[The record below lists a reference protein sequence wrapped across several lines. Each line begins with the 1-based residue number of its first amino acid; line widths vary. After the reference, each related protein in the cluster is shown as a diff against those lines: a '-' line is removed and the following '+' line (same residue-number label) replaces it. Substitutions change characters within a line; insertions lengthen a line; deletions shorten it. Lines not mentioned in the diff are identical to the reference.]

1 MHAGGGV
8 RARPTDGSS
17 RPAWGQRASS
27 VHVVVGAAC
36 LWAWGRTLPWGQA
49 GRGALPAD
57 ARLGAFAAR
66 LGLTPRE
73 AQVCRYLVRGRSL
86 PYIAE
91 QLYVTAGTVKTHA
104 LHIYRKAGV
113 SSKQDLISLY
123 SQC

>member
-1 MHAGGGV
+1 M
-8 RARPTDGSS
+8 
-17 RPAWGQRASS
+17 
-27 VHVVVGAAC
+27 
-36 LWAWGRTLPWGQA
+36 
-49 GRGALPAD
+49 
-57 ARLGAFAAR
+57 
-66 LGLTPRE
+66 GLTPRE